1 MTADLLM
8 LPSVR
13 GLSLLHL
20 GVMSE
25 TSIFNLLSVIAER
38 IAYMHGRD
46 SRES

>member
-1 MTADLLM
+1 MTADVLI

-20 GVMSE
+20 GAMSE
-25 TSIFNLLSVIAER
+25 TIIFKLLPVIAER

-46 SRES
+46 SGES